1 MYFKKNLQNFG
12 VLEMNVNELK
22 STNGGFFFLFF
33 LKYGEAAGED
43 LERSGFN
50 SAGANK

>member
-1 MYFKKNLQNFG
+1 MKNLENYG
-12 VLEMNVNELK
+12 VQEMGANELK
-22 STNGGFFFLFF
+22 STNGGFFFLLF
-33 LKYGEAAGED
+33 LKYGAAAGEG

>member
-1 MYFKKNLQNFG
+1 MKNLQKFG
-12 VLEMNVNELK
+12 VQEMNANELK
-22 STNGGFFFLFF
+22 STKGGFFFLLF
-33 LKYGEAAGED
+33 LKYSEAAGEG

>member
-1 MYFKKNLQNFG
+1 MKNLENFG
-12 VLEMNVNELK
+12 VQEMNANELK
-22 STNGGFFFLFF
+22 STNGGFFFLLF
-33 LKYGEAAGED
+33 LMYGEAAGEG